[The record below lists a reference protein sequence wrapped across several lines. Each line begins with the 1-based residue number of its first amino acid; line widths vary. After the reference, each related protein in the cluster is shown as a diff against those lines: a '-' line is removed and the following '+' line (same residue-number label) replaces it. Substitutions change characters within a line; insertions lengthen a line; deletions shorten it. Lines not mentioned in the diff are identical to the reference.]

1 MNKKQLVLARLK
13 SKPNVKSL
21 GFDKKELM
29 GVAAQIA
36 DNLTSE
42 EDASEDEI
50 NAEID
55 KAIDAVV
62 PFLQMAQSQ
71 ANRVIETFK
80 KNQKPVEDEEDDVD
94 DDVEKADKSQNQKK
108 QNQPKK
114 TETSGE
120 MEVIMKMFNEL
131 KNEFSTFKQGKVT
144 DMRKQRL
151 EALLKDTGTF
161 GTRTLKSFGKMSFE
175 TDEEFDE
182 FYTEVEN
189 DLKEYNK
196 ERATA
201 GLSSLGS
208 LPGVP
213 PKKVKDEPFSDEE
226 IAALAED

>member
-29 GVAAQIA
+29 GIAAQIA

-42 EDASEDEI
+42 EDASEEEL

-71 ANRVIETFK
+71 ANRVIESFK
-80 KNQKPVEDEEDDVD
+80 KKQEPNEDDD
-94 DDVEKADKSQNQKK
+94 DDTDDKNLHQNQKK

-114 TETSGE
+114 DDS
-120 MEVIMKMFNEL
+120 NSEL
-131 KNEFSTFKQGKVT
+131 KQLMEMVTQLRGELASFKGEKVA
-144 DMRKQRL
+144 DMRKQKL
-151 EALLKDTGTF
+151 EALLKDTGAF
-161 GTRTLKSFGKMSFE
+161 GSRTLKSFNKMTFE
-175 TDEEFDE
+175 TDAEFDE
-182 FYTEVEN
+182 FYSEVES
-189 DLKEYNK
+189 DLKDYNQ
-196 ERATA
+196 ERTSA

-213 PKKVKDEPFSDEE
+213 PKKVKEEPFSDEE

>member
-13 SKPNVKSL
+13 SKPNVKPL

-29 GVAAQIA
+29 GVAAHIA

-42 EDASEDEI
+42 EDASEDEV

-55 KAIDAVV
+55 KAIDAVI

-71 ANRVIETFK
+71 ANRVIESFK
-80 KNQKPVEDEEDDVD
+80 KSQQSVEDEDEDDEGS
-94 DDVEKADKSQNQKK
+94 VETTQKTQK
-108 QNQPKK
+108 NQNQPKK
-114 TETSGE
+114 TEASSE
-120 MEVIMKMFNEL
+120 MEMVMKMFNEL
-131 KNEFSTFKQGKVT
+131 KNEFSSFKQGKVA
-144 DMRKQRL
+144 DMRKQKL
-151 EALLKDTGTF
+151 EALLKDTGAF
-161 GTRTLKSFGKMSFE
+161 GSRTLKSFGKMNFE
-175 TDEEFDE
+175 TDEEFEE
-182 FYTEVEN
+182 FYTEVES

-196 ERATA
+196 ERTTA

-208 LPGVP
+208 LPGVT

>member
-13 SKPNVKSL
+13 SKPNVKPL

-29 GVAAQIA
+29 GIAAQIA

-42 EDASEDEI
+42 EDASEEEL

-71 ANRVIETFK
+71 ANRVIESFK
-80 KNQKPVEDEEDDVD
+80 KKQEPND
-94 DDVEKADKSQNQKK
+94 DDDDDDPDDKNPHQNRKK
-108 QNQPKK
+108 QDQPKK
-114 TETSGE
+114 DDS
-120 MEVIMKMFNEL
+120 NSEL
-131 KNEFSTFKQGKVT
+131 KQLMEMVTQLRGELASFKGEKVA
-144 DMRKQRL
+144 DMRKQKL
-151 EALLKDTGTF
+151 EALLKDTGAF
-161 GTRTLKSFGKMSFE
+161 GSRTLKSFNKMTFE
-175 TDEEFDE
+175 TDAEFDE
-182 FYTEVEN
+182 FYSEVES
-189 DLKEYNK
+189 DLKDYNQ
-196 ERATA
+196 ERTSA

-213 PKKVKDEPFSDEE
+213 PKKVKEEPFSDEE